1 MVFVQKV
8 KVKGITYVYLN
19 KAIRTGKKTQ
29 KVSKFLGRE
38 SDFSKIKLD
47 EEIKKFV
54 VEADTRTIFFLVNQA
69 KKKYPKLEFSLTF
82 DEVKKIEEMNLK
94 YKGIRKILDK
104 KDWDDIKKRF
114 VANFVFE
121 SNALEGNSLTLRNFS
136 EIVFEDRIVGAKDL
150 REVYD
155 AKNSY
160 EVFSKLFTSKREITE
175 EFILDLHRRIMKN
188 IDNRAGY
195 KKIPNIILGRT
206 VELTEPKEVPLAMKR
221 LLAWYDEHKG
231 KMYPLE
237 LAFKFH
243 QQFEKIH
250 PFADGNGRVGRML
263 LNYILIK
270 AGYYP
275 IIIRKT
281 HRNHYLK
288 ALQAADIGRYVPLMR
303 FALEKAK
310 ETYRKFFEVYYGH
323 IGKL

>member
-1 MVFVQKV
+1 
-8 KVKGITYVYLN
+8 
-19 KAIRTGKKTQ
+19 
-29 KVSKFLGRE
+29 
-38 SDFSKIKLD
+38 
-47 EEIKKFV
+47 
-54 VEADTRTIFFLVNQA
+54 
-69 KKKYPKLEFSLTF
+69 
-82 DEVKKIEEMNLK
+82 
-94 YKGIRKILDK
+94 
-104 KDWDDIKKRF
+104 
-114 VANFVFE
+114 
-121 SNALEGNSLTLRNFS
+121 
-136 EIVFEDRIVGAKDL
+136 
-150 REVYD
+150 
-155 AKNSY
+155 
-160 EVFSKLFTSKREITE
+160 
-175 EFILDLHRRIMKN
+175 
-188 IDNRAGY
+188 
-195 KKIPNIILGRT
+195 
-206 VELTEPKEVPLAMKR
+206 
-221 LLAWYDEHKG
+221 
-231 KMYPLE
+231 MYPLE